1 MSSGLPEMLRPHYVD
16 FRLKV
21 QKWGAFFIA
30 VAVLLFHFSFFWGLL
45 SAIAG
50 GAAAALLSMVRAAHA
65 VASWVWNLAQ
75 PITPTEEVGQAD
87 ELQSDEAI
95 SSSEDEME
103 EDD

>member
-1 MSSGLPEMLRPHYVD
+1 MSSVLPEMLRPHYVD

-21 QKWGAFFIA
+21 QTVGKFVA
-30 VAVLLFHFSFFWGLL
+30 VAFLLFHFSFFWGLL

-75 PITPTEEVGQAD
+75 PITPIEEVGQAN